1 MKRISSNFIFT
12 AVIGLI
18 FLLLIGLNWNN
29 YLSVFK
35 QVLDSS
41 VQAGTKINLE
51 ETVSGTLKAD
61 FSSRDD
67 FIDLCGLSKRL
78 LGERI
83 IGDNEYVADELGKMQ
98 YLNVPTIEG
107 DNYISS
113 METML
118 GLFEERNIPCVS
130 VTFPDRGE
138 KFSASEELN
147 HSGKIYPEIE
157 MQLDELK
164 VDKFKVKENVVDA
177 SIVPF
182 EDFWL
187 KTDVHATTKA
197 EFYIAKQLTE
207 YLADNYSLSFP
218 DTDNVYNEMMYDWKS
233 YDFLGN
239 LCGSCGR
246 FFVGTDSFETFVPKF
261 ETNLRL
267 TIPGEQ
273 VKEGDFNEVMTNG
286 YNENMDS
293 PYWVINYGQWPQ
305 VCYQYDNLKYPNAPR
320 LLVICDSI
328 FMRAN
333 VFLTLNASHVT
344 VFDPRYIE
352 GNEYLIDYLLE
363 DKYDAVII
371 GTNNYFVDVLFADDP
386 VIPDNVSV
394 PWEGYMGMCLDYVND
409 NHIENDEISKVW
421 LENNEFVSANGWAAD
436 FSVNQP
442 LSKLYLKLG
451 DHIIKCKYGLER
463 TSVSDYFGIE
473 SIKNCGFEVKFPK
486 DWLDGINTL
495 EFIQIGQDGTYR
507 FETVSYKI
515 VG

>member
-1 MKRISSNFIFT
+1 MKKISSNFIFT

-35 QVLDSS
+35 KVIDSS
-41 VQAGTKINLE
+41 VQDGTKINLE
-51 ETVSGTLKAD
+51 ESISNTLKAD
-61 FSSRDD
+61 FTLRDD
-67 FIDLCGLSKRL
+67 LIDLCGFSKRL

-83 IGDNEYVADELGKMQ
+83 IGDNEYAADEIGMLQ
-98 YLNVPTIEG
+98 YIVSPIKG

-113 METML
+113 MEKMSK
-118 GLFEERNIPCVS
+118 LFKERNIPCVN
-130 VTFPDRGE
+130 VNFPDRGE
-138 KFSASEELN
+138 KFSPSEEL
-147 HSGKIYPEIE
+147 SYAGKIYHEIE
-157 MQLDELK
+157 MQLDHLD
-164 VDKFKVKENVVDA
+164 VDRFNVKEELVDT
-177 SIVPF
+177 SIVSF
-182 EDFWL
+182 EDFYF

-197 EFYIAKQLTE
+197 EFYIAKQLTK
-207 YLADNYSLSFP
+207 YLADNYLLNFP
-218 DTDNVYNEMMYDWKS
+218 DTDNVYNEKMYDWKS

-239 LCGSCGR
+239 LGDSCGR
-246 FFVGTDSFETFVPKF
+246 FFVGTDSFQTFIPKF
-261 ETNLRL
+261 NTNLKL
-267 TIPGEQ
+267 TVPGE
-273 VKEGDFNEVMTNG
+273 KIIEGDFNEVMTNG
-286 YNENMDS
+286 YNEG
-293 PYWVINYGQWPQ
+293 YWITNYGQWPQ
-305 VCYQYDNLKYPNAPR
+305 ALYQYDNLNYPDAPR

-352 GNEYLIDYLLE
+352 GNEYIIDYLLE
-363 DKYDAVII
+363 DKYDAVIVCSSE
-371 GTNNYFVDVLFADDP
+371 YFRDILFADAP
-386 VIPDNVSV
+386 VIPGNVSV
-394 PWEGYMGMCLDYVND
+394 PWDGYMGMCLDYVNN
-409 NHIENDEISKVW
+409 NHIESDEISKVW

-486 DWLDGINTL
+486 DWLDGVNTL

-515 VG
+515 VD